1 VTDPQNDPA
10 TDPEKTPEMKPEK
23 TAEKTAE
30 KKPEKKPVAT
40 SRVVIWVVVAGIA
53 VYYIAKGLLGLYGN

>member
-1 VTDPQNDPA
+1 MTDPNND
-10 TDPEKTPEMKPEK
+10 
-23 TAEKTAE
+23 

-53 VYYIAKGLLGLYGN
+53 VYYISTGLISLAGKG